1 MKEKIVQIEKGKEGI
16 ALPADFLRYLELIP
30 GAEVEVKLDK
40 DKKWIL
46 VRPLH
51 AEDFLDHFKDAIDSM
66 S

>member
-16 ALPADFLRYLELIP
+16 TLPAEFLRYLELIP
-30 GAEVEVKLDK
+30 GAQVEVKLDK
-40 DKKWIL
+40 EKKWIL

-66 S
+66 A